1 MTRVLF
7 VTFSI
12 QWDDGT
18 ITYGNTEVIFEGSI
32 RGMGD
37 VRRLEEAIKSTI
49 PLPPLRRPVL
59 LSWRQFE

>member
-18 ITYGNTEVIFEGSI
+18 TTYGNTEVIFEGSI
-32 RGMGD
+32 RGMDD
-37 VRRLEEAIKSTI
+37 VRRLENAIKSTI

-59 LSWRQFE
+59 LSWREFE

>member
-1 MTRVLF
+1 MTRTLF
-7 VTFSI
+7 ATYAI

-18 ITYGNTEVIFEGSI
+18 TTYGNSEVIFEGPI
-32 RGMGD
+32 RGMAD
-37 VRRLEEAIKSTI
+37 VRRLEEAVHSAI